1 MVRYFVEDI
10 SFKFLKKRECSSW
23 IKATIIEETANNPK
37 VAGDIC
43 IIFCSDNYLLNMNK
57 QFLSHEYYTDVIT
70 FDNSEK
76 DKVSGDIFIS
86 IDSVKSNA
94 DYYKQEFRTELNRVI
109 IHGVLHLLG
118 FKDKTI
124 KERAKMREKED
135 FYLCKIAKNDR

>member
-1 MVRYFVEDI
+1 MVSYFVEDI
-10 SFKFLKKRECSSW
+10 SFSFFKKRECTSW
-23 IKATIIEETANNPK
+23 IKATIIEETAYNPK
-37 VAGDIC
+37 STGNIC
-43 IIFCSDNYLLNMNK
+43 IIFCSDDYLLSMNK

-94 DYYKQEFRTELNRVI
+94 DYYKQEFITELNRVI

-124 KERAKMREKED
+124 KERAKMRERED
-135 FYLCKIAKNDR
+135 FYLRKIAKNDR